1 MDEKHSAEFDVSEPQ
16 SEGYI
21 RFVDKAPG
29 ATHPTEVRRAPS
41 GATALHA
48 FAKETAMHDMFGFA
62 MLFELSSKD
71 GRRKHEFDHLIE
83 KHPLRARLRRIARL
97 FRLMK

>member
-1 MDEKHSAEFDVSEPQ
+1 
-16 SEGYI
+16 
-21 RFVDKAPG
+21 
-29 ATHPTEVRRAPS
+29 
-41 GATALHA
+41 LHA